1 MYHDSQHG
9 LHLTKLTTII
19 EPSSATTMEME
30 NPTAVPAAAGAVQ
43 NTTVV
48 LELRAST
55 MENGEG
61 SLPPAARD
69 AGRAPNL
76 SPNDG
81 AEDGQWSQWREQCIQ
96 EKYRVR

>member
-1 MYHDSQHG
+1 MA
-9 LHLTKLTTII
+9 
-19 EPSSATTMEME
+19 SAS
-30 NPTAVPAAAGAVQ
+30 AAFPVQ

-48 LELRAST
+48 LELRASA

-69 AGRAPNL
+69 ACRAPNL
-76 SPNDG
+76 LTNDG
-81 AEDGQWSQWREQCIQ
+81 AEGGQWSQWRGQCIQ

>member
-1 MYHDSQHG
+1 M
-9 LHLTKLTTII
+9 TTVTTIV
-19 EPSSATTMEME
+19 EPTSATTMEME
-30 NPTAVPAAAGAVQ
+30 NTTAVPVAAGAVQ
-43 NTTVV
+43 NTTIV
-48 LELRAST
+48 LELRASA

-81 AEDGQWSQWREQCIQ
+81 AEDGQWSQWRGQCIQ